1 MIDPITLEVL
11 RHRFFA
17 IAEEMGAAL
26 IRTSYSTN
34 IKDRRDASCALFD
47 RNGDTIAQ
55 AEHIPIHLGV
65 LPWGVKGALQHIDVD
80 SLQPGDAIMHNDPYI
95 GGTHIPDIIIFAPIF
110 YQGELVAFAGN
121 LAHHIDVGGAVA
133 GSLSPNA
140 TEIFQEGLRFPP
152 VKIRK
157 AGQIDQEIFSI
168 HRNNVRTVYESQGD
182 LLAQIASNNVGE
194 RRFLEVCEEFGRETV
209 LAGIE
214 ALADY
219 CDRRMGLELNQ
230 IPEGTYTFTDALE
243 GDGVTDDPVEI
254 TVSIEA
260 KGDRLQFDF
269 TGSSLQRQGPVN
281 AVRPMTLACVYYVV
295 KAITDPSIPPNVGT
309 FRRLNVITPE
319 GTVVNARFPAATGQG
334 NSVTCQRIV
343 DVLLGAMTQAVP
355 DRVCAAGTGSMNGI
369 QLSGFNTDMR
379 TYFSHIETYGGGYG
393 ATSSGDGESGVHT
406 HMTNTRNAPVE
417 VLESTLPV
425 KVERYSLVPDSEG
438 PGQHRGGFGI
448 ARVFTIE
455 ADDVQ
460 GMISA
465 DRYEIGPWGIAG
477 GKSARGSRFRLVRRD
492 GQVQYLASKKSFQLD
507 KGDQFV
513 IETAGGGGWGSPQ
526 KRRREWVLEDV
537 REGLVSAERAHTE
550 YSVPPSREIGDIDAT
565 ETNGV

>member
-80 SLQPGDAIMHNDPYI
+80 SLQPGDAVMHNDPYI

-121 LAHHIDVGGAVA
+121 LAHHIDVGGAIA
-133 GSLSPNA
+133 GSISPNA

-157 AGQIDQEIFSI
+157 AGQIDQEILSI

-194 RRFLEVCEEFGRETV
+194 RRFLEVCEEFGRDTV
-209 LAGIE
+209 LAGIS

-219 CDRRMGLELNQ
+219 CDRRMGLELSR
-230 IPEGTYTFTDALE
+230 IPAGTYTFTDALE
-243 GDGVTDDPVEI
+243 GDGVTDEPVEI

-260 KGDRLQFDF
+260 AGDRLKFDF
-269 TGSSLQRQGPVN
+269 TGSSPQTQGPVN

-309 FRRLNVITPE
+309 FRRLDVVTPE

-343 DVLLGAMTQAVP
+343 DVLLGAMAQALP

-369 QLSGFNTDMR
+369 HISGFDTDTR

-393 ATSSGDGESGVHT
+393 ATSTADGESGVHT

-425 KVERYSLVPDSEG
+425 KVERYGLVPDSEG

-455 ADDVQ
+455 ADGVH
-460 GMISA
+460 GTVGA
-465 DRYEIGPWGIAG
+465 DRYKVGPWGLAG
-477 GKSARGSRFRLVRRD
+477 GKPARGSRFRLVRRD
-492 GQVQYLASKKSFQLD
+492 GQVQYLASKKSFHLNT
-507 KGDQFV
+507 GDQFV
-513 IETAGGGGWGSPQ
+513 IETAGGGGWGDPQ
-526 KRRREWVLEDV
+526 QRPRESVLEDIQ
-537 REGLVSAERAHTE
+537 EGLVSVERARTE
-550 YSVPPSREIGDIDAT
+550 YNVSIEPNDQ
-565 ETNGV
+565 